1 VELEI
6 TPEPS
11 DAERQAILASLDGA
25 GLRPEAYASRWRE
38 SGLDDLRGDASAEDA
53 GCDPRVVEP

>member
-11 DAERQAILASLDGA
+11 DEEREAILAALGQTEPDSEPPLE
-25 GLRPEAYASRWRE
+25 P
-38 SGLDDLRGDASAEDA
+38 
-53 GCDPRVVEP
+53 VEEPPDEE

>member
-11 DAERQAILASLDGA
+11 DAEREAILAALGQ
-25 GLRPEAYASRWRE
+25 
-38 SGLDDLRGDASAEDA
+38 AED
-53 GCDPRVVEP
+53 DPEPPLELAEERADEE